1 MYRGVAFIVRDSLA
15 TLRDPA
21 SITALAP
28 NESDIHLSCK
38 GTVDNPRGMV
48 TVRVAK
54 KFS

>member
-38 GTVDNPRGMV
+38 GTVDKSQRHGNCPSCQEV
-48 TVRVAK
+48 
-54 KFS
+54 